1 MKIANDF
8 CNSRKLQKE
17 KRKKINKVSS
27 LKAKQENCET
37 LHNCTINES
46 FLKPSRQLH
55 VQS

>member
-27 LKAKQENCET
+27 LKAKQENCERS
-37 LHNCTINES
+37 HNCTINES